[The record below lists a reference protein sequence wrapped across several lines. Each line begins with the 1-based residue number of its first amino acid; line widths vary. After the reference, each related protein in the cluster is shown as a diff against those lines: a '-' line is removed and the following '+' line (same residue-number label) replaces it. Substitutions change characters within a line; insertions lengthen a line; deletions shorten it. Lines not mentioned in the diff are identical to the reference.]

1 MQNLKIVEQSALDEA
16 KQHVLFH
23 HYEASGWITLA
34 KKERDGTW
42 KQYHYQPKQV
52 ASELSVWLG
61 ENVYFSQNT
70 FYKPQRRIENL
81 RQLRALYVDVDCYHL
96 NYDPHWVVGKLNLEV
111 FQQSVPV
118 PNFIIYSGRGIVCIW
133 LIEPVPYQA
142 LPLWKAVQNYFYKQ
156 LEYVG
161 ADKKSIDSTRVFR
174 VSGSIN
180 SKNGKEVVMEYRHDY
195 RYSLRDLQAEYLPE
209 LVPKQ
214 PKKTGRKPKIIRLH
228 NIQNLHYARL
238 LDLVKIAE
246 LRHYDLQGY
255 REYICFLYRYWSCCL
270 TDDLD
275 DSLQQMLEF
284 NREFK
289 EPLPEN
295 EVIKATRSAE
305 RAWQAKSDEK
315 ANEEA
320 IAKGYPGAGY
330 NLKNATIIEWLNIT
344 PEEQIH
350 LRTIIDANEKRRRKR
365 ERDKLAFREKNGS
378 VSREEYMEEQKEI
391 TEDKLWQLE
400 KSMEQYPKISNVKLA
415 ELLAISE
422 GYVRKLKKNLVSKLV
437 SEQKTDV
444 KVNSFP

>member
-34 KKERDGTW
+34 KKERYGTW

-111 FQQSVPV
+111 FQQSVPA
-118 PNFIIYSGRGIVCIW
+118 PNLIIYSGRGIVCIW

-180 SKNGKEVVMEYRHDY
+180 SKNGKEVVMEYGHDY

-295 EVIKATRSAE
+295 EVIKATKSAE
-305 RAWQAKSDEK
+305 RAWQAKSDAK

-391 TEDKLWQLE
+391 TEEKLWQLE
-400 KSMEQYPKISNVKLA
+400 KAMEQYPKISNVKLA